1 MEIKQEID
9 TKDYQIGVLIGRFH
23 VDELHI
29 GHKELID
36 HVVGNHK
43 KVIIFLGVNKKVG
56 TKKNPLDYATRRI
69 MIQQE
74 YPNVVI
80 LPLADQ
86 RYNEVW
92 SAKLDA
98 EISVPFGEK
107 KTLIYGSRDSFIPA
121 YTGKY
126 KTVELSPSFD
136 YSGTEV
142 RERCSNTIIS
152 TKEGRE
158 GIINAVYARRPS
170 IYPTVDIC
178 AYNDEG
184 QLLLAKKPNEKQW
197 RFVGGFVDGV
207 DGSYE
212 DAARRE
218 FKEETGGN
226 AVLDKQMHFIAS
238 QKVDDWRYRGEED
251 SIVTTLFLAR
261 LAFGHARPSDDIAE
275 LKWIDASVFSNF
287 DGIRTQIVP
296 EHRDLMT
303 KLIEKIYS
311 TDIVPNLGKRLA
323 ERTDNVTY
331 TIE

>member
-1 MEIKQEID
+1 MEIKQDID

-23 VDELHI
+23 VDELHV
-29 GHKELID
+29 GHRELID
-36 HVVGNHK
+36 HVVANHK

-86 RYNEVW
+86 RENEVW
-92 SAKLDA
+92 SKNLDA
-98 EISVPFGEK
+98 EISVPYGEK
-107 KTLIYGSRDSFIPA
+107 KALIYGSRDSFIPA
-121 YTGKY
+121 YSGRY
-126 KTVELSPSFD
+126 KTIELAPSFD

-197 RFVGGFVDGV
+197 RFVGGFVDGT
-207 DGSYE
+207 DASYE

-218 FKEETGGN
+218 FYEETGGN
-226 AVLDKQMHFIAS
+226 ARLDKNIHFIAS

-251 SIVTTLFLAR
+251 SIMTTLFLAR
-261 LAFGHARPSDDIAE
+261 VAFGKAEASDDIAE
-275 LKWIDASVFSNF
+275 VKWFDASVFSNF

-303 KLIEKIYS
+303 KLIDKIYS
-311 TDIVPNLGKRLA
+311 TDLVPNLGARLP
-323 ERTDNVTY
+323 EREGNITY

>member
-1 MEIKQEID
+1 MEIKQDID
-9 TKDYQIGVLIGRFH
+9 VKDYQIGVLIGRFH
-23 VDELHI
+23 VDELHV

-36 HVVGNHK
+36 HVVANHK

-107 KTLIYGSRDSFIPA
+107 KALIYGSRDSFIPA
-121 YTGKY
+121 YTGKN
-126 KTVELSPSFD
+126 KTVELAPSFD

-152 TKEGRE
+152 TKDGRE

-207 DGSYE
+207 DASYE

-218 FKEETGGN
+218 FYEETGGN
-226 AVLDKQMHFIAS
+226 ARLDKDIHFIAS

-261 LAFGHARPSDDIAE
+261 VAFGMPKASDDIAE
-275 LKWIDASVFSNF
+275 VKWIDANVFSNF

-311 TDIVPNLGKRLA
+311 TDIVPNLGARLP
-323 ERTDNVTY
+323 EREGNITY